1 MVDVESCLNPRSNL
15 TCKLVSS
22 LLVVSVAI
30 VIACLV
36 DSYHKIEEGHV
47 GIYFRHGALQTR
59 VTEPGVHFMM
69 PFIEDFRE
77 VRVRP
82 ETFTMESVKA
92 ITKDG
97 IENTFREIQA
107 ITTVKKD
114 KIITMTKQFGV
125 DFKNVLIYDRIKENL
140 RIFCANHTINEVYN
154 TLFLT
159 IVQQVLA
166 NVRTSISRLGEDG
179 IEILNLV
186 VPKPEIPADIAHN
199 YKQVKVQWTEQLV
212 ANQTQ
217 KTEEIRKKT
226 ELIKAV
232 ADAERQKAVLEI
244 KIQEQ
249 ILEKEGQKNVSTI
262 NNEIRREAEQN
273 EANIAKY
280 KIEKEAEA
288 NSKLFTDKFVQLNLA
303 RSLSNNTKFYFSGDN
318 SALGSIFGKVLGND

>member
-1 MVDVESCLNPRSNL
+1 MVDVESCLNPRSNP
-15 TCKLVSS
+15 TCKVVVSLV
-22 LLVVSVAI
+22 VVSVGI

-36 DSYHKIEEGHV
+36 DSYHKIHEGNV
-47 GIYFRHGALQTR
+47 GIYFRHGALQER

-77 VRVRP
+77 
-82 ETFTMESVKA
+82 
-92 ITKDG
+92 
-97 IENTFREIQA
+97 IQA
-107 ITTVKKD
+107 ITTIKKD

-125 DFKNVLIYDRIKENL
+125 EFKNVLIYDRIKENL

-154 TLFLT
+154 TLFLS
-159 IVQQVLA
+159 IVQQVLT
-166 NVRTSISRLGEDG
+166 NVRTSIVRLGEDG

-249 ILEKEGQKNVSTI
+249 ILEKEGQKNVSSI

-288 NSKLFTDKFVQLNLA
+288 NSQLFTDKFVQLNLA
-303 RSLSNNTKFYFSGDN
+303 KSLSNNTKFYFSGDN
-318 SALGSIFGKVLGND
+318 SALGSIFSKVLGNN